1 MIAELTDKKEFNI
14 YFYNGFNEPELVAD
28 SIEQFEENVRITEH
42 RLLLDNIGDD
52 ITVDV
57 IENLKGYRNGNIY
70 KEEIGNG
77 IIVNPTI
84 RELINMNK
92 RWFSGQDLL
101 MHLDNFI
108 NSLADSEDIWY
119 KIGDKFGSEVL
130 EYDMAQDEIDY
141 YVSELGYEYIEEV
154 NLYIK

>member
-28 SIEQFEENVRITEH
+28 SIEKFEEDVKITEH

-57 IENLKGYRNGNIY
+57 IENLKEYRNGNIY

-101 MHLDNFI
+101 MYLDKFI
-108 NSLADSEDIWY
+108 TSIADSEDIWY
-119 KIGDKFGSEVL
+119 KIGDRFGSEVL
-130 EYDMAQDEIDY
+130 EYDMTQDEIDY